1 VAAGDDE
8 EKVLEWDPSQRDEED
23 GKDSHSQGDEEQALD
38 PHLQGVEEEVL
49 APHWLG
55 DETVRRLDPSTW
67 GEEAGDERNHRRDP
81 SGRRVDGA
89 TEQGRCRRREE
100 GKTSETL
107 I

>member
-23 GKDSHSQGDEEQALD
+23 GKDPQSQGDEEQALD

-49 APHWLG
+49 APHSLG
-55 DETVRRLDPSTW
+55 DETVRRLDPWTW

-81 SGRRVDGA
+81 SGRRVRSKA
-89 TEQGRCRRREE
+89 AAAAAAAKRERRV
-100 GKTSETL
+100 KP
-107 I
+107 